1 MVKGRLRCIKMKK
14 LAQYKRIPKV
24 VYTFVA
30 IFVLLI
36 ITAGVVWFSK
46 NYICEVKKGFNYK
59 GQHYTCIDNSADDE
73 KSSFTPFGSNH
84 CNFIDDLSFKKY
96 FFLEYYSEDSE
107 RLFFYDFTPFGN
119 YIFKKD
125 SYIIPDKPEPQ
136 SIDFIMITY
145 DGGEKYSYIYNKND
159 INTIMSYF
167 NDIKGKVSSDYTDA
181 MYGTREVWIVAS
193 SKKYSG
199 MFDLTADNR
208 SVCQIGEDIAF
219 ANNSEKFSSDVSK
232 VIMSYY
238 SASKNTYN

>member
-1 MVKGRLRCIKMKK
+1 MLIVRCC
-14 LAQYKRIPKV
+14 L
-24 VYTFVA
+24 
-30 IFVLLI
+30 
-36 ITAGVVWFSK
+36 
-46 NYICEVKKGFNYK
+46 
-59 GQHYTCIDNSADDE
+59 
-73 KSSFTPFGSNH
+73 
-84 CNFIDDLSFKKY
+84 KKY

-159 INTIMSYF
+159 INTIMLYF

-181 MYGTREVWIVAS
+181 MYGTRGVWIVAS

>member
-1 MVKGRLRCIKMKK
+1 M
-14 LAQYKRIPKV
+14 
-24 VYTFVA
+24 
-30 IFVLLI
+30 
-36 ITAGVVWFSK
+36 FSK

-59 GQHYTCIDNSADDE
+59 GQHYTCIDNEIESE
-73 KSSFTPFGSNH
+73 SSSFTPFGSNH
-84 CNFIDDLSFKKY
+84 CNFIDDLRFKKH

-136 SIDFIMITY
+136 SIDFIMVTY
-145 DGGEKYSYIYNKND
+145 DGGKRYSCIYNRND

-167 NDIKGKVSSDYTDA
+167 NDIKGKVSSDCTDA
-181 MYGTREVWIVAS
+181 LYWTKDVWIVAS

-199 MFDLTADNR
+199 TFDLTSDKR
-208 SVCQIGEDIAF
+208 YVCQADGNIAF
-219 ANNSEKFSSDVSK
+219 ANSSEKFSLDVSR

-238 SASKNTYN
+238 STSKRTYN

>member
-1 MVKGRLRCIKMKK
+1 MDNEHELKDCNI
-14 LAQYKRIPKV
+14 QSEIC
-24 VYTFVA
+24 FVGA
-30 IFVLLI
+30 LLKSPDLI
-36 ITAGVVWFSK
+36 VNYSNFMRSKYDFSDPATK
-46 NYICEVKKGFNYK
+46 FFYDNAEILYQTRTQEFNRSIVSTYM
-59 GQHYTCIDNSADDE
+59 A
-73 KSSFTPFGSNH
+73 
-84 CNFIDDLSFKKY
+84 
-96 FFLEYYSEDSE
+96 EDSE

-145 DGGEKYSYIYNKND
+145 DGGEKYSYIYNRND

-181 MYGTREVWIVAS
+181 MYGTKGVWIVAS

-219 ANNSEKFSSDVSK
+219 ANNSEKFSSNVSK
-232 VIMSYY
+232 IIMSYY
-238 SASKNTYN
+238 STSKSTEN

>member
-1 MVKGRLRCIKMKK
+1 MKK
-14 LAQYKRIPKV
+14 FSQYKTTTKAVFAFIA
-24 VYTFVA
+24 A
-30 IFVLLI
+30 IVLLI
-36 ITAGVVWFSK
+36 ITIRAILFSK
-46 NYICEVKKGFNYK
+46 NYICEVKRGFNYK
-59 GQHYTCIDNSADDE
+59 GQHYTCVDNRMDGES
-73 KSSFTPFGSNH
+73 SSFIPFGSNH
-84 CNFIDDLSFKKY
+84 CNFINDLNFKKY

-159 INTIMSYF
+159 INTIISYF

-181 MYGTREVWIVAS
+181 MYGTKEVWIVAS

-199 MFDLTADNR
+199 IFDLTADNR

-219 ANNSEKFSSDVSK
+219 ANTSEKFSSDVSK
-232 VIMSYY
+232 IIMSYY
-238 SASKNTYN
+238 STSKSTEN

>member
-14 LAQYKRIPKV
+14 LAQYKRITKV

-59 GQHYTCIDNSADDE
+59 GQHYTCIDNSADYE

-159 INTIMSYF
+159 INTIISYF
-167 NDIKGKVSSDYTDA
+167 NDIKGNVSSDYTDA
-181 MYGTREVWIVAS
+181 MYGTKGVWIVAS

-232 VIMSYY
+232 IIMSYY